1 VSIRFDITDLEQ
13 RAEGLAKAKRALGRK
28 QVVVIPTDT
37 GYALAANAFS
47 PAGVATLGEIKGW
60 TTRIPPQVLI
70 PGMPTLD
77 ALVAEVAEP
86 VRKMA
91 EKFWPGPLTIIAPAG
106 DSLLWD
112 LGDDSGTVA
121 LRLSGH
127 EFCQELVSAVGPLAV
142 SFAVKAG
149 NGPGNIDDIVQAFE
163 EDVDYFLV
171 DPGMKKTAP
180 STIVDA
186 TAIGLPEGKIR
197 VLREGKVT
205 RAQLKKVVGADLL
218 APAE

>member
-1 VSIRFDITDLEQ
+1 MSIRFDISDPEQ

-60 TTRIPPQVLI
+60 STKVPPQVLI

-77 ALVAEVAEP
+77 ALTAEVSEP

-121 LRLSGH
+121 LRLSAH

-142 SFAVKAG
+142 SLAVKAG
-149 NGPGNIDDIVQAFE
+149 NEPGSIDDIVEEFE

-171 DPGMKKTAP
+171 DPGMKKAVP

-186 TAIGLPEGKIR
+186 TSIGLPEGKIK

-205 RAQLKKVVGADLL
+205 RAQLKKVVGTDLL
-218 APAE
+218 AAAQ

>member
-1 VSIRFDITDLEQ
+1 MSIRFDISDPEQ

-60 TTRIPPQVLI
+60 STKVPPQVLI

-77 ALVAEVAEP
+77 ALTAEVSEP

-121 LRLSGH
+121 LRLSAH

-142 SFAVKAG
+142 SLAVKAG
-149 NGPGNIDDIVQAFE
+149 NEPGSIDDIVEEFE

-171 DPGMKKTAP
+171 DPGMKKAVP

-186 TAIGLPEGKIR
+186 TSIGLPEGKIR

-205 RAQLKKVVGADLL
+205 RAQLKKVVGTDLL
-218 APAE
+218 AAAQ

>member
-1 VSIRFDITDLEQ
+1 MSIRFDISDPEQ

-60 TTRIPPQVLI
+60 STKVPPQVLI

-77 ALVAEVAEP
+77 ALAAEVSEP

-121 LRLSGH
+121 LRLSAH

-142 SFAVKAG
+142 SLAVKAG
-149 NGPGNIDDIVQAFE
+149 NEPGSIDDIVEWFE
-163 EDVDYFLV
+163 DDVDYFVV
-171 DPGMKKTAP
+171 DPGMKQTAP

-186 TAIGLPEGKIR
+186 TGIGLPEGKIR

>member
-1 VSIRFDITDLEQ
+1 MSIRFDITDLEQ

-77 ALVAEVAEP
+77 ALVAEVSEP

-121 LRLSGH
+121 LRLTDH

>member
-1 VSIRFDITDLEQ
+1 MSIRFDISDPEQ
-13 RAEGLAKAKRALGRK
+13 RSEGLAKAKRALGRK

-47 PAGVATLGEIKGW
+47 PAG
-60 TTRIPPQVLI
+60 
-70 PGMPTLD
+70 
-77 ALVAEVAEP
+77 
-86 VRKMA
+86 
-91 EKFWPGPLTIIAPAG
+91 

-121 LRLSGH
+121 LRLSAH

-142 SFAVKAG
+142 SLAVKAG
-149 NGPGNIDDIVQAFE
+149 KEPGSINDIVEAFE
-163 EDVDYFLV
+163 EDLDYFLV
-171 DPGMKKTAP
+171 DPGVKKAAP

-197 VLREGKVT
+197 VLREGKVS
-205 RAQLKKVVGADLL
+205 RAQLKKVVGAELL

>member
-1 VSIRFDITDLEQ
+1 MSIRFDITDLEQ

-77 ALVAEVAEP
+77 ALVAEVSEP

-127 EFCQELVSAVGPLAV
+127 EFCQELVNAVGPLAV
-142 SFAVKAG
+142 SLAAKAG
-149 NGPGNIDDIVQAFE
+149 KEPGSIDDIVEAFE
-163 EDVDYFLV
+163 DDVDYFLA
-171 DPGMKKTAP
+171 DPGLKKTAP

-205 RAQLKKVVGADLL
+205 HAQLKKVVGVVLL
-218 APAE
+218 APVQ

>member
-1 VSIRFDITDLEQ
+1 MSIRFDISDPEQ

-60 TTRIPPQVLI
+60 STKIPPQVLI

-77 ALVAEVAEP
+77 ALAAEVSEP

-121 LRLSGH
+121 LRLSAH

-142 SFAVKAG
+142 SLAVKAG
-149 NGPGNIDDIVQAFE
+149 NEPGSIDDIVEWFE
-163 EDVDYFLV
+163 DDVDYFVV
-171 DPGMKKTAP
+171 DPGMKKTTP